1 MANNQ
6 LREELIL
13 WTGQFDKKIDDVMK
27 QINKLNR
34 QGRDLGGGFSG
45 SFSSMSGG
53 LKQITSLAKKAGGAL
68 ALIGVGTNVKEWID
82 KTLER
87 AEKLSME
94 AEGVKLAFDR
104 LNKPDLLDNLNR
116 ATHNTISNLEL
127 MKQAVKFKDF
137 NLNIEQMG
145 TYLAFAQQ
153 KAKDTGESIDYL
165 VNSITTGLGRQ
176 SLQIL
181 DNLGLSAAEIK
192 NEMKKGG
199 DMTTA
204 VANIIKKRM
213 EEAGDYVETAAD
225 RAAQREKELND
236 ALVELGNTFILI
248 REPMKDFWH
257 DMEIAAV
264 HALKYLLSF
273 LNEFTAAGR
282 QLNRYNEFGG
292 SGRVDTQVEAYKN
305 AKNPEQYKKT
315 VLAQYDAQIK
325 RREDIN
331 RRIQAWR
338 NGDKSEANRRAFDES
353 EKLGA
358 GRGNNAAI
366 RAQAEALRQQRTE
379 FLRRINTP
387 ITPPLIP
394 TSGGTGGGGGKDKKD
409 KVYPE
414 GSIGWLDQQISKLK
428 EKVKVSVDIT
438 EIRKLNQEIA
448 DLTRKRDNLEAG
460 WTPKNISLSDM
471 NLGKMSLTQA
481 PKAISR
487 ENNNLPNISAG
498 NIYDFY
504 DSKQA
509 SVDAIMKNYDMG
521 LIGKEKAIELINAI
535 NTQLESLGLKPL
547 ELDVRLKD
555 NTLQNTLSAI
565 NGVSNAMDSMGNM
578 FRAVGDESTA
588 AALQIMSST
597 ADMVAT
603 VIPQVMA
610 LIGVKQGE
618 ALASGTASAA
628 KLPFPA
634 NIAAIAT
641 IVGAIMSVFATI
653 ASIAQGGSYANGG
666 VVGGSS
672 FAGDNLIARVNSGEM
687 ILNSSQQ
694 RNLFHLLDNGGAIGG
709 GGQVEFVLKGQDL
722 YGSMKNYSRI
732 KAMSGINTG
741 IK

>member
-34 QGRDLGGGFSG
+34 QGRDLGGGFETSMGKMIEKATGFNG
-45 SFSSMSGG
+45 SMGS
-53 LKQITSLAKKAGGAL
+53 
-68 ALIGVGTNVKEWID
+68 LIGVVGRFAGGLGIAVGGLEVFNKTINSSQTLADDFGGIQKSVTTIVDDFFQSLANGDFSPFFNGIDGLIEKAREAYDAMDDLWNMAQSFSVKNARLNNQFNANLNEIKKLKGSNDPAGKKRLAELVKENEEII
-82 KTLER
+82 KKQASGANKLYKQTIKGLQ
-87 AEKLSME
+87 AEIAAGTGFSG
-94 AEGVKLAFDR
+94 ATEGIITKVVESDIE
-104 LNKPDLLDNLNR
+104 DLKKNR
-116 ATHNTISNLEL
+116 ARYKREYEEYQKELTKINKKYNKKLVGQGLLSRGAAAINPIKNLGLDRTRE
-127 MKQAVKFKDF
+127 
-137 NLNIEQMG
+137 G
-145 TYLAFAQQ
+145 LALQ
-153 KAKDTGESIDYL
+153 KKYGESIVANYL
-165 VNSITTGLGRQ
+165 
-176 SLQIL
+176 LQRKSDEEL
-181 DNLGLSAAEIK
+181 EKFNNELKQGLSYQQQSISNESRLIK
-192 NEMKKGG
+192 YQKEGTKESKNTKG
-199 DMTTA
+199 A
-204 VANIIKKRM
+204 K
-213 EEAGDYVETAAD
+213 
-225 RAAQREKELND
+225 
-236 ALVELGNTFILI
+236 GNSKVQY
-248 REPMKDFWH
+248 P
-257 DMEIAAV
+257 
-264 HALKYLLSF
+264 Y
-273 LNEFTAAGR
+273 
-282 QLNRYNEFGG
+282 G
-292 SGRVDTQVEAYKN
+292 SV
-305 AKNPEQYKKT
+305 
-315 VLAQYDAQIK
+315 
-325 RREDIN
+325 
-331 RRIQAWR
+331 
-338 NGDKSEANRRAFDES
+338 
-353 EKLGA
+353 
-358 GRGNNAAI
+358 
-366 RAQAEALRQQRTE
+366 
-379 FLRRINTP
+379 
-387 ITPPLIP
+387 
-394 TSGGTGGGGGKDKKD
+394 
-409 KVYPE
+409 
-414 GSIGWLDQQISKLK
+414 GWLDQEISKLK

-460 WTPKNISLSDM
+460 WTPKNISLKDM

-481 PKAISR
+481 PKPLSR

-504 DSKQA
+504 NGKQA
-509 SVDAIMKNYDMG
+509 SVDAIMKNFDMG

-535 NTQLESLGLKPL
+535 NEQLESLGLKPI
-547 ELDVRLKD
+547 ELDVRLKG

-578 FRAVGDESTA
+578 FKAVGDESTA

-653 ASIAQGGSYANGG
+653 ASVAQGSYANGG
-666 VVGGSS
+666 IVGGSS
-672 FAGDNLIARVNSGEM
+672 FAGDNLLARVNSGEM

-694 RNLFHLLDNGGAIGG
+694 RNLFHLLDNGGALGG